1 MSGLVFGIESITL
14 FLRFVNSDWRLSFIS
29 NFEHVFSVIKICKTF
44 IMKLITLLISLSL
57 VWSRSNS
64 LFKFSLNKRYLVHS
78 KLFLLCSDFL
88 KFLVFKTVL
97 KSQILIKSSK
107 FPQSKDINKK
117 NVNKFSFKKEM
128 KLVKSKIIM

>member
-29 NFEHVFSVIKICKTF
+29 NFEHVFSVIKIGKTF
-44 IMKLITLLISLSL
+44 IMKLIALLISLSL
-57 VWSRSNS
+57 VWSRSNF
-64 LFKFSLNKRYLVHS
+64 LFKFSLHKRYLVHS
-78 KLFLLCSDFL
+78 KLFLLCSNFL

-107 FPQSKDINKK
+107 FPQSKDINKE